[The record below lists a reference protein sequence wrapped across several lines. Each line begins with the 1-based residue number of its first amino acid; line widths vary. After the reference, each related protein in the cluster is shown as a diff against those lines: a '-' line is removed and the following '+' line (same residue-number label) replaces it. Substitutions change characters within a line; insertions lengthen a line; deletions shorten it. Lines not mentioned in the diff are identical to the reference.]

1 MWKMT
6 LKQRRRQ
13 GELIA
18 HLDALKRDPYS
29 QVPKGYTFG
38 ENPEE
43 DEKYNKLLESV
54 HSAVEELHEIEMAA
68 RESG

>member
-18 HLDALKRDPYS
+18 HLDKLKRDPYS
-29 QVPKGYTFG
+29 QVPKKYSFG
-38 ENPEE
+38 ENLEE
-43 DEKYNKLLESV
+43 DEKYNKALESFKSV
-54 HSAVEELHEIEMAA
+54 VTELHELEMAA
-68 RESG
+68 RDGD

>member
-18 HLDALKRDPYS
+18 RLDELKQEPYAR
-29 QVPKGYTFG
+29 VPEKYIFG
-38 ENPEE
+38 DDPEE
-43 DEKYNKLLESV
+43 DDKYNNALETFKKL
-54 HSAVEELHEIEMAA
+54 VEELHELEMAA
-68 RESG
+68 RDGV